1 MKRSKMNGKASRR
14 LFSNTAKT
22 PHPKNVQGAP
32 MRGGY
37 RL

>member
-1 MKRSKMNGKASRR
+1 MKRSKMKGSSSRA
-14 LFSNTAKT
+14 LFTNTARS
-22 PHPKNVQGAP
+22 PHPKNLRNAP

>member
-1 MKRSKMNGKASRR
+1 MKRSKMNGKASRK
-14 LFSNTAKT
+14 LFTNTAKT
-22 PHPKNVQGAP
+22 PHAKNLRNAP

>member
-1 MKRSKMNGKASRR
+1 MMRRKLERKRSEV
-14 LFSNTAKT
+14 LFKNTART
-22 PHPKNVQGAP
+22 THPKNLRNAP